1 MYEMKRACVYTR
13 VSTDAQG
20 EDGKVS
26 LPEQERMAK
35 ACIESKGW
43 RYIRTYE
50 DNGFTGR
57 NINRPGL
64 RDMIRDIERGDIDV
78 IVIFKLDRLSRKQ
91 RDTIAII
98 EDVFLGNNV
107 DLVSLN
113 ETLDTT
119 TPWGRAMI
127 GILSSF
133 NQLESENIALRTAM
147 GRYATAREGGYAG
160 GKPPLGYK
168 AVDGQLV
175 IVPEEAEIVRLIFA
189 LRAEGKPLMGIA
201 EELNKRGYRSKKGN
215 EFKHSAVQTV
225 LNNES
230 TYRGNYKY
238 GKESC
243 ENTHEPI
250 LKDEPKEAV
259 SKSGRIRLT

>member
-1 MYEMKRACVYTR
+1 MFEMKKACVYTR

-43 RYIRTYE
+43 RYIKTYE
-50 DNGFTGR
+50 DNGYTGR
-57 NINRPGL
+57 NTNRPAL
-64 RDMIRDIERGDIDV
+64 QEMLSDVRDGKIEA

-91 RDTIAII
+91 TDTMSII
-98 EDVFLGNNV
+98 ENDILQHNV

-133 NQLESENIALRTAM
+133 NQLESENIALRTTM

-168 AVDGQLV
+168 AVNGKLE
-175 IVPEEAEIVRLIFA
+175 IVPEEAEIIRKVFE
-189 LRAEGKPLMGIA
+189 LRANHMTMQAIA
-201 EELNKRGYRSKKGN
+201 DSLNQMGYRSKKGK
-215 EFKHSAVQTV
+215 EFKHSSIQAI
-225 LNNES
+225 LANEE
-230 TYRGNYKY
+230 TYRGNYRY
-238 GKESC
+238 GKEAC

-250 LKDEPKEAV
+250 L
-259 SKSGRIRLT
+259 TT

>member
-1 MYEMKRACVYTR
+1 MYEMKKACVYTR

-50 DNGFTGR
+50 DNGYSGR
-57 NINRPGL
+57 TTDRPAL
-64 RDMIRDIERGDIDV
+64 QQMLSDIEKGEIDAVV
-78 IVIFKLDRLSRKQ
+78 IYKLDRLSRKQ
-91 RDTIAII
+91 RDTLSII
-98 EDVFLGNNV
+98 EEFLLKNEV

-113 ETLDTT
+113 ETLDTSS
-119 TPWGRAMI
+119 PWGRAMI
-127 GILSSF
+127 GVLSSF
-133 NQLESENIALRTAM
+133 NQLESENIAMRTAM

-160 GKPPLGYK
+160 GKPPLGYR
-168 AVDGQLV
+168 AVEGHLV
-175 IVPEEAEIVRLIFA
+175 IVPEEAEIVRLVFA
-189 LRAEGKPLMGIA
+189 LRSEGKTLQGITD
-201 EELNKRGYRSKKGN
+201 ELNKRGYRSKKGN
-215 EFKHSAVQTV
+215 EFKHSAIQTI
-225 LNNES
+225 LNNED

-250 LKDEPKEAV
+250 LK
-259 SKSGRIRLT
+259 

>member
-1 MYEMKRACVYTR
+1 MYEMKKACIYTR

-20 EDGKVS
+20 EDDKVS

-43 RYIRTYE
+43 SYIRTYE
-50 DNGFTGR
+50 DNGYTGR
-57 NINRPGL
+57 NTNRPGL
-64 RDMIRDIERGDIDV
+64 QRMLADLKAGGIDV
-78 IVIFKLDRLSRKQ
+78 VVIWKLDRLSRKQ
-91 RDTIAII
+91 RDTITII
-98 EDVFLGNNV
+98 EDVLLENNV
-107 DLVSLN
+107 DLVSLT

-127 GILSSF
+127 GVLSSF
-133 NQLESENIALRTAM
+133 NQLESENIAMRTAM

-160 GKPPLGYK
+160 GKPPLGYT
-168 AVDGQLV
+168 AVEGQLV

-189 LRAEGKPLMGIA
+189 LRAEGKPLMAIA
-201 EELNKRGYRSKKGN
+201 DELNRRGYRSKKGN
-215 EFKHSAVQTV
+215 EFKHSAIQTV

-250 LKDEPKEAV
+250 LQE
-259 SKSGRIRLT
+259 S

>member
-1 MYEMKRACVYTR
+1 MFEMKRACVYTR

-43 RYIRTYE
+43 KYVGTFE
-50 DNGFTGR
+50 DNGYTGR
-57 NINRPGL
+57 NTNRPALQEMLSAVRKGEV
-64 RDMIRDIERGDIDV
+64 DA
-78 IVIFKLDRLSRKQ
+78 IVIFKLDRLSRRQK
-91 RDTIAII
+91 DTLTII
-98 EDVFLGNNV
+98 EDELLKNDV
-107 DLVSLN
+107 DLVSLR
-113 ETLDTT
+113 ETLDTS

-127 GILSSF
+127 GVLASF
-133 NQLESENIALRTAM
+133 NQLESENIAQRTAM

-160 GKPPLGYK
+160 GKPPLGYR
-168 AVDGQLV
+168 AVDGQLI
-175 IVPEEAEIVRLIFA
+175 IVPEEAEIVRLVFS
-189 LRAEGKPLMGIA
+189 LRAEGKTLIGITN
-201 EELNKRGYRSKKGN
+201 ELNARGFRSKKGN
-215 EFKHSAVQTV
+215 EFKHSAIQTI
-225 LNNES
+225 LNNED

-250 LKDEPKEAV
+250 L
-259 SKSGRIRLT
+259 

>member
-1 MYEMKRACVYTR
+1 MMYEMKKACVYTR

-20 EDGKVS
+20 EMDKVS

-43 RYIRTYE
+43 EYVGTYE
-50 DNGFTGR
+50 DNGYTGR
-57 NINRPGL
+57 NTNRPAL
-64 RDMIRDIERGDIDV
+64 QKMLQDIKEKKVDV
-78 IVIFKLDRLSRKQ
+78 IVVFKLDRLSRRQK
-91 RDTIAII
+91 DTISII
-98 EDVFLGNNV
+98 EDILLENGV
-107 DLVSLN
+107 DLVSLK

-133 NQLESENIALRTAM
+133 NQLESENIAQRTAM

-160 GKPPLGYK
+160 GKPPLGYS

-175 IVPEEAEIVRLIFA
+175 IVPDEAEIVRLIFS
-189 LRAEGKPLMGIA
+189 LREEGKTLMGITN
-201 EELNKRGYRSKKGN
+201 ELNKRGYRSKKGN
-215 EFKHSAVQTV
+215 EFKHSAIQTV
-225 LNNES
+225 LNNEQ

-250 LKDEPKEAV
+250 LK
-259 SKSGRIRLT
+259 

>member
-1 MYEMKRACVYTR
+1 MYEMKKACVYTR

-43 RYIRTYE
+43 QYIRTYE
-50 DNGFTGR
+50 DNGYSGR
-57 NINRPGL
+57 TTDRPAL
-64 RDMIRDIERGDIDV
+64 QQMLSDIRKGGIDA
-78 IVIFKLDRLSRKQ
+78 IVIYKLDRLSRKQ
-91 RDTIAII
+91 RDTLTII
-98 EDVFLGNNV
+98 EESLLENKV

-119 TPWGRAMI
+119 SPWGRAMI
-127 GILSSF
+127 GVLSSF

-160 GKPPLGYK
+160 GKPPLGYR
-168 AVDGQLV
+168 VVEGHLV
-175 IVPEEAEIVRLIFA
+175 IVPEEAEIVRLVYE
-189 LRAEGKPLMGIA
+189 LRAEGKTLMAITD
-201 EELNKRGYRSKKGN
+201 ELNARGYRSKKGN
-215 EFKHSAVQTV
+215 EFKHSAIQTI
-225 LNNES
+225 LNNED

-238 GKESC
+238 GKESS

-250 LKDEPKEAV
+250 LK
-259 SKSGRIRLT
+259 

>member
-1 MYEMKRACVYTR
+1 MFEMKKACVYTR

-43 RYIRTYE
+43 RYVRTYE
-50 DNGFTGR
+50 DNGYTGR
-57 NINRPGL
+57 NTNRPAL
-64 RDMIRDIERGDIDV
+64 QEMLNDVRDGKIEA

-91 RDTIAII
+91 TDTMNII
-98 EDVFLGNNV
+98 ENDILQHNV

-133 NQLESENIALRTAM
+133 NQLESENIALRTTM

-168 AVDGQLV
+168 AVNGKLE
-175 IVPEEAEIVRLIFA
+175 IVPEEAEIVRKVFEM
-189 LRAEGKPLMGIA
+189 RANHMTMQAIA
-201 EELNKRGYRSKKGN
+201 DSLNEMGYRSKKGK
-215 EFKHSAVQTV
+215 EFKHSSIQTI
-225 LNNES
+225 LANED
-230 TYRGNYKY
+230 TYRGNYRY
-238 GKESC
+238 GKEAC
-243 ENTHEPI
+243 ENTHEAI
-250 LKDEPKEAV
+250 LTD
-259 SKSGRIRLT
+259 

>member
-1 MYEMKRACVYTR
+1 MYEMKKACVYTR

-20 EDGKVS
+20 EVDKVS

-43 RYIRTYE
+43 EYVGTYE
-50 DNGFTGR
+50 DNGYTGR
-57 NINRPGL
+57 NTNRPALQQMLEDVKHGKV
-64 RDMIRDIERGDIDV
+64 DV
-78 IVIFKLDRLSRKQ
+78 IIIFKLDRLSRRQK
-91 RDTIAII
+91 DTLAII
-98 EDVFLGNNV
+98 EDVLLENNV
-107 DLVSLN
+107 DLVSLK

-127 GILSSF
+127 GVLSSF
-133 NQLESENIALRTAM
+133 NQLESENIAQRTAM

-160 GKPPLGYK
+160 GKPPLGYQ
-168 AVDGQLV
+168 AVNGRLE
-175 IVPEEAEIVRLIFA
+175 IVPEEAEIVRLVFS
-189 LRAEGKPLMGIA
+189 LRADGMTLQKITA
-201 EELNKRGYRSKKGN
+201 ELNNRGYRSKKGN
-215 EFKHSAVQTV
+215 EFKHSAIQAI
-225 LNNES
+225 LNNEQ

-250 LKDEPKEAV
+250 L
-259 SKSGRIRLT
+259 R

>member
-1 MYEMKRACVYTR
+1 MYEMKKACVYTR

-43 RYIRTYE
+43 QYIRTYE
-50 DNGFTGR
+50 DNGYSGR
-57 NINRPGL
+57 TTDRPAL
-64 RDMIRDIERGDIDV
+64 QQMLLDIQRGEIGAVV
-78 IVIFKLDRLSRKQ
+78 IYKLDRLSRKQ
-91 RDTIAII
+91 RDTLSII
-98 EDVFLGNNV
+98 EEYLLKNEV

-113 ETLDTT
+113 ETLDTSS
-119 TPWGRAMI
+119 PWGRAMI
-127 GILSSF
+127 GVLSSF
-133 NQLESENIALRTAM
+133 NQLESENIAMRTAM

-160 GKPPLGYK
+160 GKPPLGYR
-168 AVDGQLV
+168 AVEGHLV
-175 IVPEEAEIVRLIFA
+175 IVPEEAEIVRLVFT
-189 LRAEGKPLMGIA
+189 LRSEGKTLQGITD
-201 EELNKRGYRSKKGN
+201 ELNKRGYRSKKGN
-215 EFKHSAVQTV
+215 EFKHSAIQTI
-225 LNNES
+225 LNNED

-250 LKDEPKEAV
+250 LKDQ
-259 SKSGRIRLT
+259 R

>member
-1 MYEMKRACVYTR
+1 MYEMKKACVYTR

-43 RYIRTYE
+43 QYVRTYE
-50 DNGFTGR
+50 DNGYSGR
-57 NINRPGL
+57 TTDRPAL
-64 RDMIRDIERGDIDV
+64 QQMLSDIKNGEVEAV
-78 IVIFKLDRLSRKQ
+78 IIYKLDRLSRKQ
-91 RDTIAII
+91 RDTLSII
-98 EDVFLGNNV
+98 EDFLLKNNV

-113 ETLDTT
+113 ETLDTS

-127 GILSSF
+127 GVLSSF
-133 NQLESENIALRTAM
+133 NQLESENIAMRTAM

-160 GKPPLGYK
+160 GKPPLGYR
-168 AVDGQLV
+168 AVEGHLV
-175 IVPEEAEIVRLIFA
+175 MVPEEAEIVRLVYS
-189 LRAEGKPLMGIA
+189 LRAEGKTLHAITD
-201 EELNKRGYRSKKGN
+201 ELNKKGYRSKKGN
-215 EFKHSAVQTV
+215 EFKHSAIQTI
-225 LNNES
+225 LNNED

-250 LKDEPKEAV
+250 LK
-259 SKSGRIRLT
+259 

>member
-1 MYEMKRACVYTR
+1 MYDIKRACVYTR

-20 EDGKVS
+20 EVDKVS

-50 DNGFTGR
+50 DNGYSGR
-57 NINRPGL
+57 TTDRPAL
-64 RDMIRDIERGDIDV
+64 QQMLSDIEKGEIDAVV
-78 IVIFKLDRLSRKQ
+78 IYKLDRLSRKQ
-91 RDTIAII
+91 RDTLSII
-98 EDVFLGNNV
+98 EEFLLKNEV

-113 ETLDTT
+113 ETLDTSS
-119 TPWGRAMI
+119 PWGRAMI
-127 GILSSF
+127 GVLSSF
-133 NQLESENIALRTAM
+133 NQLESENIAMRTAM

-160 GKPPLGYK
+160 GKPPLGYR
-168 AVDGQLV
+168 AVEGHLV
-175 IVPEEAEIVRLIFA
+175 IVPEEAEIVRLVFA
-189 LRAEGKPLMGIA
+189 LRSEGKTLLAITD
-201 EELNKRGYRSKKGN
+201 ELNSRGYKSKKGN
-215 EFKHSAVQTV
+215 EFKHSAIQTI
-225 LNNES
+225 LNNET

-250 LKDEPKEAV
+250 LKD
-259 SKSGRIRLT
+259 

>member
-1 MYEMKRACVYTR
+1 MFEMKKACVYTR

-43 RYIRTYE
+43 RYVRTYE
-50 DNGFTGR
+50 DNGYTGR
-57 NINRPGL
+57 NTNRPALQEMLNDVREGK
-64 RDMIRDIERGDIDV
+64 IEA

-91 RDTIAII
+91 TDTMNII
-98 EDVFLGNNV
+98 ENDILQHNV

-133 NQLESENIALRTAM
+133 NQLESENIALRTTM

-168 AVDGQLV
+168 AVNGKLE
-175 IVPEEAEIVRLIFA
+175 IVPEEAEIVRKVFEM
-189 LRAEGKPLMGIA
+189 RANHMTMQAIA
-201 EELNKRGYRSKKGN
+201 DSLNEMGYRSKKGK
-215 EFKHSAVQTV
+215 EFKHSSIQTI
-225 LNNES
+225 LANEG
-230 TYRGNYKY
+230 TYRGNYRY
-238 GKESC
+238 GKEAC

-250 LKDEPKEAV
+250 L
-259 SKSGRIRLT
+259 TN

>member
-43 RYIRTYE
+43 QYVCTYE
-50 DNGFTGR
+50 DNGYSGR
-57 NINRPGL
+57 TTDRPAL
-64 RDMIRDIERGDIDV
+64 QQMLSDIVNGKVDA
-78 IVIFKLDRLSRKQ
+78 IVIYKLDRLSRTQK
-91 RDTIAII
+91 DTLSII
-98 EDVFLGNNV
+98 EEYLIKNEV
-107 DLVSLN
+107 DLISLN
-113 ETLDTT
+113 ETLDTSS
-119 TPWGRAMI
+119 PWGRAMI
-127 GILSSF
+127 GVLSSF

-147 GRYATAREGGYAG
+147 GRYATARDGGYAG

-168 AVDGQLV
+168 AINGSLI
-175 IVPEEAEIVRLIFA
+175 IVPKEAEIVRLIFS
-189 LRAEGKPLMGIA
+189 LRAKGMTLIGIA
-201 EELNKRGYRSKKGN
+201 DELNKLGYRTKKGN
-215 EFKHSAVQTV
+215 QFKHSAIQTV
-225 LNNES
+225 LNNED

-238 GKESC
+238 GKEKS

-250 LKDEPKEAV
+250 LQE
-259 SKSGRIRLT
+259 G

>member
-43 RYIRTYE
+43 LYVKTYE

-57 NINRPGL
+57 NTNRPGL
-64 RDMIRDIERGDIDV
+64 QEMLTDVRNGEIDV

-91 RDTIAII
+91 RDTLAII
-98 EDVFLGNNV
+98 EDDLLHNNV

-133 NQLESENIALRTAM
+133 NQMESENIALRTTV
-147 GRYATAREGGYAG
+147 GRYATARNGGYAG
-160 GKPPLGYK
+160 GKPPLGYRP
-168 AVDGQLV
+168 VNGTLE
-175 IVPEEAEIVRLIFA
+175 IVPEEAEIVRKVFA
-189 LRAEGKPLMGIA
+189 LRKEGKTLQGIA
-201 EELNKRGYRSKKGN
+201 DELNKAGYRSKKGK
-215 EFKHSAVQTV
+215 EFKHSAVQAI
-225 LNNES
+225 LSNES
-230 TYRGNYKY
+230 TYRGNYRY
-238 GKESC
+238 GKEAS
-243 ENTHEPI
+243 ENSHEAI
-250 LKDEPKEAV
+250 LKGE
-259 SKSGRIRLT
+259 

>member
-1 MYEMKRACVYTR
+1 MYEMKKACIYTR

-43 RYIRTYE
+43 RYLRTYE
-50 DNGFTGR
+50 DNGYSGR
-57 NINRPGL
+57 TTDRPAL
-64 RDMIRDIERGDIDV
+64 QQMLSDIEKGGIDAVV
-78 IVIFKLDRLSRKQ
+78 IYKLDRLSRKQ
-91 RDTIAII
+91 RDTLSII
-98 EDVFLGNNV
+98 EEFLLKNEV

-113 ETLDTT
+113 ETLDTSS
-119 TPWGRAMI
+119 PWGRAMI
-127 GILSSF
+127 GVLSSF
-133 NQLESENIALRTAM
+133 NQLESENIAMRTAM

-160 GKPPLGYK
+160 GKPPLGYR
-168 AVDGQLV
+168 AVEGHLV
-175 IVPEEAEIVRLIFA
+175 IVPEEAEIVRFVFA
-189 LRAEGKPLMGIA
+189 LRSEGKTLQGITD
-201 EELNKRGYRSKKGN
+201 ELNKRGYRSKKGN
-215 EFKHSAVQTV
+215 EFKHSAIQTI
-225 LNNES
+225 LNNED

-250 LKDEPKEAV
+250 LK
-259 SKSGRIRLT
+259 

>member
-43 RYIRTYE
+43 RYVGTYE
-50 DNGFTGR
+50 DNGYTGR
-57 NINRPGL
+57 NTNRPALQELLKAVRNGEV
-64 RDMIRDIERGDIDV
+64 DA
-78 IVIFKLDRLSRKQ
+78 IVIFKLDRLSRRQK
-91 RDTIAII
+91 DTLTII
-98 EDVFLGNNV
+98 EDVLLQNNV
-107 DLVSLN
+107 DLVSLR
-113 ETLDTT
+113 ETLDTS

-127 GILSSF
+127 GVLASF
-133 NQLESENIALRTAM
+133 NQLESENIATRTAM

-168 AVDGQLV
+168 AVDGHLE
-175 IVPEEAEIVRLIFA
+175 IVPEEAEIVRLVFE
-189 LRAEGKPLMGIA
+189 LRAKGKTLMGITD
-201 EELNKRGYRSKKGN
+201 ELNAMGYRSKKGN
-215 EFKHSAVQTV
+215 EFKHSAIQTI
-225 LNNES
+225 LNNED

-243 ENTHEPI
+243 ENTHEAI
-250 LKDEPKEAV
+250 LE
-259 SKSGRIRLT
+259 G

>member
-1 MYEMKRACVYTR
+1 MYEMKKACVYTR

-43 RYIRTYE
+43 QYIRTYE
-50 DNGFTGR
+50 DNGYSGR
-57 NINRPGL
+57 STERPAL
-64 RDMIRDIERGDIDV
+64 KQMLSDLQNGDIDAVV
-78 IVIFKLDRLSRKQ
+78 IYKLDRLSRKQ
-91 RDTIAII
+91 RDTLEII
-98 EDVFLGNNV
+98 EEFLLKNEV

-113 ETLDTT
+113 ETLDTS

-127 GILSSF
+127 GVLSSF
-133 NQLESENIALRTAM
+133 NQLESENIAMRTAM

-168 AVDGQLV
+168 AVDGHLV
-175 IVPEEAEIVRLIFA
+175 IVPEEAEIVRLVYS
-189 LRAEGKPLMGIA
+189 LRSEGKTLHAITN
-201 EELNKRGYRSKKGN
+201 ELNARGYRSKKGN
-215 EFKHSAVQTV
+215 EFKHSAIQTI
-225 LNNES
+225 LNNED

-250 LKDEPKEAV
+250 LK
-259 SKSGRIRLT
+259 